1 MKNIMTGVAALVLGL
16 LFCCIKVEACD
27 EILPDAGFS
36 EFLHEIE
43 VDPKMPSYILT
54 DEDATMLLQIGVLE
68 AGGSDAD
75 AIANVMQVVLNRFES
90 DKFPNSIS
98 GVIFQ
103 DKQFCTAKRLANAV
117 ITPEAYVALDAVVFG
132 EYKSNEGLYFE
143 SLDGMVWA
151 KCHTYLFSYG
161 GHDFYK

>member
-1 MKNIMTGVAALVLGL
+1 MMGIAALVLGL
-16 LFCCIKVEACD
+16 LFCCTEVQAMEP
-27 EILPDAGFS
+27 EAGFS
-36 EFLHEIE
+36 EFIHEIE
-43 VDPKMPSYILT
+43 PIPKQPNYILT
-54 DEDATMLLQIGVLE
+54 DEDATMLMQVGVLE
-68 AGGSDAD
+68 GGGSDVD

-103 DKQFCTAKRLANAV
+103 DKQFTTAKRLAKAN
-117 ITPEAYVALDAVVFG
+117 ITPEAYAALDTVIFG
-132 EYKSNEGLYFE
+132 EYKSNEALYFE
-143 SLDGMVWA
+143 SLDGKVWE